1 MSAQLAARARA
12 ERVSWC
18 SVLAAFT
25 ILSGLVSIIFIL
37 DDTNYPDSLRRAL
50 IFQHLLRQQD
60 VAGSILVMALAAAA
74 WMLSKRPAPI
84 DLARVLGQSPWRT
97 AAAAF
102 IGLCAAVFLVAHN
115 HPLAGDEHIA
125 LFQSRAF
132 AAGHLSGKFPRDLVS
147 RLIPLTYQ
155 QRWLI
160 VGHDGSVASV
170 YWPGY
175 SLILAPF
182 TLIGAPWACNP
193 LLAALSLVLLSTTA
207 SKLTS
212 DPRAG
217 GWAMLFAL
225 ASPGFVGMAISYFS
239 MTAHLFFNLLFAWLL
254 LERTRA
260 RLVAAGAVGSIALVL
275 SNPVPHLL
283 FALPWILWIGR
294 QPGARRQLTA
304 LGAGYAPLALALGF
318 GWWLFLRHLQGDT
331 GALPYLPD
339 GSLLHQLI
347 NRIWYLLLEFQNV
360 FAIPGSDTLARRFGE
375 QVRLWS
381 WAVPGLPLLALAG
394 WWVLGRR
401 VAGLHLFALS
411 LVATLLGYL
420 FVSRDQGYGWGA
432 RYVHPAWSALPIL
445 ASAAMVRAEQSEL
458 GRDLKNYVARL
469 ALYSLVFATA
479 LRLFQI
485 RLFMTEQLALRPPFD
500 RRAHEI
506 VFIAKNFDYYTQ
518 DFVQN
523 DPFLRN
529 PVIFMMSRGR
539 ILDYQDVIKRNFPAA
554 RLTYDGPGGQVW
566 RLAAIKPS
574 LSPP

>member
-1 MSAQLAARARA
+1 MTTRQAAGAPIYGI
-12 ERVSWC
+12 SWC
-18 SVLAAFT
+18 RVLAAFT

-37 DDTNYPDSLRRAL
+37 DDTTYPDTLSRLL
-50 IFQHLLRQQD
+50 IFEHLLRQQD
-60 VAGSILVMALAAAA
+60 VAGSILVIVLAAAA
-74 WMLSKRPAPI
+74 WLLRKFPPPI
-84 DLARVLGQSPWRT
+84 DPIRVLGQKPWFT

-102 IGLCAAVFLVAHN
+102 IVLCTATLTITLN

-125 LFQSRAF
+125 LFQARAF
-132 AAGHLSGKFPRDLVS
+132 AAGHLTGRFPRDMVS
-147 RLIPLTYQ
+147 HLIPALYQ
-155 QRWLI
+155 QHWLI
-160 VGHDGSVASV
+160 TTDDGRVAST

-182 TLIGAPWACNP
+182 TLIGTPWACNP
-193 LLAALSLVLLSTTA
+193 LLASLSLVLLSKTA
-207 SKLTS
+207 TKLTS

-217 GWAMLFAL
+217 GWAILFAL
-225 ASPGFVGMAISYFS
+225 ASPGFAGMAISYFS
-239 MTAHLFFNLLFAWLL
+239 MTAHLFLNLLFAWLL

-260 RLVAAGAVGSIALVL
+260 RLVAAGVVGSVALVL
-275 SNPVPHLL
+275 SNPVPHIL
-283 FALPWILWIGR
+283 FALPWVLWIDR
-294 QPGARRQLTA
+294 QPGGRRQLLA
-304 LGAGYAPLALALGF
+304 LGAGYAPLSLLLGL
-318 GWWLFLRHLQGDT
+318 GWWLFLRHLQGNT

-339 GSLLHQLI
+339 GNLLHRLG
-347 NRIWYLLLEFQNV
+347 NWIWYLLLEFRNV
-360 FAIPGSDTLARRFGE
+360 FAVPGSDTLSKRIGE

-394 WWVLGRR
+394 WWILGRR
-401 VAGLHLFALS
+401 VVELRLFAYS
-411 LVATLLGYL
+411 LVTTLLGYL
-420 FVSRDQGYGWGA
+420 CVSFDQGYGWGA

-445 ASAAMVRAEQSEL
+445 ASAAMVSAGKCRQGLE
-458 GRDLKNYVARL
+458 LKNYVTRL

-500 RRAHEI
+500 RGSREI
-506 VFIAKNFDYYTQ
+506 VFIARNFDYYTQ

-539 ILDYQDVIKRNFPAA
+539 KADYRDVIKRHFPAA
-554 RLTYDGPGGQVW
+554 RLTYDGPNGQVW
-566 RLAAIKPS
+566 RLPAIRPA

>member
-1 MSAQLAARARA
+1 MNAQHAAGAWTDK
-12 ERVSWC
+12 VSWC
-18 SVLAAFT
+18 WVLASLT

-37 DDTNYPDSLRRAL
+37 DDTNYPSSLQRIL

-60 VAGSILVMALAAAA
+60 IAGSILVVALAAAA
-74 WMLSKRPAPI
+74 WMLSKRPPPI
-84 DLARVLGQSPWRT
+84 DLPRVLGRSPWRT

-102 IGLCAAVFLVAHN
+102 VGLCAAVFLVVRN

-125 LFQSRAF
+125 LFQARAY
-132 AAGHLSGKFPRDLVS
+132 AAGHLTGLFPRDLAS
-147 RLIPLTYQ
+147 RLIPWTYQ
-155 QRWLI
+155 QHWLI
-160 VGHDGSVASV
+160 VGADGSVASI

-182 TLIGAPWACNP
+182 ALIGAPWACNP
-193 LLAALSLVLLSTTA
+193 LLASLSLVLLSKTA

-225 ASPGFVGMAISYFS
+225 ASPGFIGLAISYFS

-254 LERTRA
+254 LDRTRA
-260 RLVAAGAVGSIALVL
+260 RLVAAGVVGSIALVL

-283 FALPWILWIGR
+283 FALPWIWWIGR
-294 QPGARRQLTA
+294 QPGGRRQLIA
-304 LGAGYAPLALALGF
+304 LGAGYAPLALTLGL

-339 GSLLHQLI
+339 GDLLHRLA
-347 NRIWYLLLEFQNV
+347 NLIWYLLLEFRNV
-360 FAIPGSDTLARRFGE
+360 FTFPGSDTLTKRIGE

-381 WAVPGLPLLALAG
+381 WAIPGLPLLALAG

-401 VAGLHLFALS
+401 VAELHLFALS
-411 LVATLLGYL
+411 LLATLLGYL
-420 FVSRDQGYGWGA
+420 SVSFDQGHGWGA

-445 ASAAMVRAEQSEL
+445 ASAAMVCTGNGDRGREL
-458 GRDLKNYVARL
+458 RNYVGRL

-479 LRLFQI
+479 LRMFQI

-500 RRAHEI
+500 RHAREI
-506 VFIAKNFDYYTQ
+506 VFISENFDYYTQ

-539 ILDYQDVIKRNFPAA
+539 ILDYRDVIKPHFPAA
-554 RLTYDGPGGQVW
+554 QLTYDGPGGQVW
-566 RLAAIKPS
+566 RLPAIKPS